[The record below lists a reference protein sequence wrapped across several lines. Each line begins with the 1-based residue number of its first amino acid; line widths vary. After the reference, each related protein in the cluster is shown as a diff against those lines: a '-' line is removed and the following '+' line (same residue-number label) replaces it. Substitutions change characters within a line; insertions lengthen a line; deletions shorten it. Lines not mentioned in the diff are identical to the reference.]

1 MGNVGNGYGL
11 SSSFTAAALL
21 TCVACAQTPLEA
33 PHVPTRAGATLGVLS
48 YNLNYGIAGDA
59 ATLEAIAGQPSD
71 LVLLQETTPEW
82 EEALRARLAGEF
94 AYMTFRHRSGAG
106 GLGVLSKYPV
116 QELEYIEPPEGG
128 WFPGWRLNVQSPL
141 GELQVLNVHL
151 RPQLGDSGA
160 SVGGVLSG
168 MVTTPP
174 IRKEQ
179 IQLYASH
186 LETGTPVLIAGD
198 FNESE
203 HGSAISWLEGRGL
216 HSALPDFS
224 HEDTWSWNTSL
235 GRVSRRF
242 DHIVTSRELRV
253 LSARVIDAGHSDHR
267 PVFALLELGAGT
279 RKRAQ

>member
-1 MGNVGNGYGL
+1 MGTVAKG
-11 SSSFTAAALL
+11 SEVSRVHAAAVLL
-21 TCVACAQTPLEA
+21 VCFGCAQTPLQA
-33 PHVPTRAGATLGVLS
+33 PRAPTHGGDTLGVLS

-59 ATLEAIAGQPSD
+59 ATLEAIAAQPSE
-71 LVLLQETTPEW
+71 LVLLQETTPDW
-82 EEALRARLAGEF
+82 EQSLRTRFAGAF
-94 AYMTFRHRSGAG
+94 PYMAFRHCCGAG

-116 QELEYIEPPEGG
+116 QDVEYIEPPEGG
-128 WFPGWRLNVQSPL
+128 WFPGWRLSVQSPL
-141 GELQVLNVHL
+141 GDVQVLNVHL

-186 LETGTPVLIAGD
+186 LQAGVPTLIAGD

-203 HGSAISWLEGRGL
+203 HGSAVSWLEAHGL

-224 HEDTWSWNTSL
+224 RDDTWNWNTSL

-242 DHIVTSRELRV
+242 DHIVTSRELRA
-253 LSARVIDAGHSDHR
+253 LSARVIDAGSSDHR
-267 PVFALLELGAGT
+267 PVFALVERVA
-279 RKRAQ
+279 RNPEQKP